1 MIKVHGVCV
10 YLQIEYLQNE
20 YEVVDRFAPLV
31 DKVLWWALVIFI
43 ELEFLDNI
51 WVSQNPQENF
61 VCDLERAEQGHLWEE
76 TNVFINEIVTTMTFT
91 IMKEE
96 TFTVV

>member
-31 DKVLWWALVIFI
+31 DKVLW
-43 ELEFLDNI
+43 
-51 WVSQNPQENF
+51 
-61 VCDLERAEQGHLWEE
+61 
-76 TNVFINEIVTTMTFT
+76 
-91 IMKEE
+91 
-96 TFTVV
+96 